1 MTHRSPEYSPSIQR
15 QYGMS
20 DSGSRGVMSLNRYA
34 ARRDQNEPELL
45 ETAKKLGWLMIYI
58 GFPVDYVGCFR
69 QRLHFIELKTPKG
82 KYTPAQILFL
92 EEARAHGITVLTWRD
107 HVDIVESSK

>member
-1 MTHRSPEYSPSIQR
+1 
-15 QYGMS
+15 
-20 DSGSRGVMSLNRYA
+20 MSLNRFA
-34 ARRDQNEPELL
+34 ARRDANEKELL
-45 ETAKKLGWLMIYI
+45 DTARKLGWWLVFV

-92 EEARAHGITVLTWRD
+92 EEAKTHGITVLTWRD
-107 HVDIVESSK
+107 HGDIVESSK